1 MNQQMTPRLDAD
13 LFLLHAPSVYDFR
26 ERDDMLFAYLS
37 DSDSV
42 NVTSIYEMY
51 PIGWFSIKQYL
62 ADHGFDV
69 KIVNVA
75 SLMLMHPDLDVPK
88 LLSRLEA
95 PIFGFDLHW
104 MTQCQGAVELAAALK
119 RVHPDALTIFGGIS
133 ATYYA
138 DQLIEYPSVDV
149 VVQGY
154 DTLEPVKELVNQVRQ
169 GRRDFGS
176 IPNLLYKREGEVQ
189 ATGFT
194 HKPATR
200 YNDVRND
207 WSYYRESAGAGPSV
221 SKLIMTLPNTGC
233 AHDCGWC
240 GGSRFAYR
248 NVMGVHKTL
257 IQKDHDLI
265 VQELRTMREA
275 ARRTSIYALQCYS
288 ESKVRMHQYLDAV
301 REVGYNSVFFEQFNL
316 TPADTLKK
324 MGESTAAYI
333 MLSPESHDPKIS
345 AAAGRGTYTMEEM
358 EDWIPQALD
367 AGVKGIMIWYFI
379 GMPYQDRQSVLD
391 TVAYSE
397 KLIRKFG
404 GWGALPL
411 ICPMVPFLDP
421 GCRFFEEPAQH
432 GYRIFHRTLEEHRR
446 AMVEPLWY
454 RRLNYETRWLSRRE
468 LQDVSYE
475 AISRLVEIKGEYG
488 VLPPQFCQAILETV
502 GETRQL
508 LREMETALLLDGTLP
523 PALRDE
529 MRSYNRKIL
538 AYSSD
543 QIVPVRRPFGGRWF
557 DDVTVPQHLIDD
569 CLAVPACPSVPSPR
583 PAEPETAHPAGCGP
597 EADAGRGPGRPT
609 I

>member
-1 MNQQMTPRLDAD
+1 MNQQITPRLEAD

-51 PIGWFSIKQYL
+51 PIGWFSIKQHL
-62 ADHGFDV
+62 ADHGFDT

-104 MTQCQGAVELAAALK
+104 MTQCQGAVELAAILK
-119 RVHPDALTIFGGIS
+119 KVRPDALTIFGGIS

-138 DQLIEYPSVDV
+138 SQLIEYPSVDV

-154 DTLEPVKELVNQVRQ
+154 DTLEPVRELVRQVRL
-169 GRRDFGS
+169 GHRDFQA
-176 IPNLLYKREGEVQ
+176 IPNLLYKAGGEVQ

-194 HKPATR
+194 HKPAAR
-200 YNDVRND
+200 YNDARND
-207 WSYYRESAGAGPSV
+207 WSFYRDGSGGGPSV

-248 NVMGVHKTL
+248 NIMGVHKTL

-265 VQELRTMREA
+265 VEELRTMQEA
-275 ARRTSIYALQCYS
+275 AKRTSIYALQCYS
-288 ESKVRMHQYLDAV
+288 ENKVRMHQYLDAV
-301 REVGYNSVFFEQFNL
+301 KELGYNSVFFEQFNL
-316 TPADTLKK
+316 TPPDTLKK
-324 MGESTAAYI
+324 MGESTSAYI

-345 AAAGRGTYTMEEM
+345 AAAGRGTYTMEQM
-358 EDWIPQALD
+358 ENWIPSAVD
-367 AGVKGIMIWYFI
+367 AGVKGTMIWFFI
-379 GMPYQDRQSVLD
+379 GMPYQDRQSVMD

-397 KLIRKFG
+397 RLIRKFG
-404 GWGALPL
+404 GRAALPL

-421 GCRFFEEPAQH
+421 GCRFFEQPAEH

-454 RRLNYETRWLSRRE
+454 RRLNYETRWLDRRE

-475 AISRLVEIKGEYG
+475 AIARLVEIKGEFG
-488 VLPPQFCQAILETV
+488 VLPSQFCKAILVTID
-502 GETRQL
+502 ETRQL
-508 LREMETALLLDGTLP
+508 LREMERALLLDGEMPL
-523 PALRDE
+523 ALRNE
-529 MRSYNRKIL
+529 IRAYNRKIL

-557 DDVTVPQHLIDD
+557 DDVTVPQQMIDD
-569 CLAVPACPSVPSPR
+569 ILAIPADVG
-583 PAEPETAHPAGCGP
+583 AL
-597 EADAGRGPGRPT
+597 
-609 I
+609 